1 LLHPDME
8 RPDSVGSRDEPPTR
22 PNRMAFMDE
31 FMVPSLFLIIAG
43 SLIALIGTQ
52 LMGKARRTAR
62 EVSVPDFHANPL
74 GRGKAVM
81 AGGWFLF
88 LLGFL
93 GLLVVRLA

>member
-1 LLHPDME
+1 
-8 RPDSVGSRDEPPTR
+8 
-22 PNRMAFMDE
+22 MDE
-31 FMVPSLFLIIAG
+31 FLFPSSLLIILG

-52 LMGKARRTAR
+52 VTGKARRAAR
-62 EVSVPDFHANPL
+62 GVQASAYPTDPL

-93 GLLVVRLA
+93 GLLVSRLV

>member
-1 LLHPDME
+1 ME
-8 RPDSVGSRDEPPTR
+8 RPDFVGPHDEPLTR

-31 FMVPSLFLIIAG
+31 VMVLSLFLIVAG

-52 LMGKARRTAR
+52 LTGKARRTAR
-62 EVSVPDFHANPL
+62 EVTVPGFHANPL

-93 GLLVVRLA
+93 GILIARLV